1 MLNAIPNILLS
12 YISNRLLDQRLVAV
26 LDQACQ
32 LLCPQGPELLLDL
45 AEDELDRVVFRS
57 IGQIVDVPDAEFPHI
72 PLRLFR
78 RVHRE
83 VVHKEAEF
91 LTRVRLHKLRE
102 VLLELL
108 RVDGLLVDVEQLVAS
123 LLADPV

>member
-32 LLCPQGPELLLDL
+32 LLCPQGPELQLDL

-57 IGQIVDVPDAEFPHI
+57 IGKIIDEPDSEFPHI
-72 PLRLFR
+72 LF
-78 RVHRE
+78 
-83 VVHKEAEF
+83 
-91 LTRVRLHKLRE
+91 
-102 VLLELL
+102 
-108 RVDGLLVDVEQLVAS
+108 
-123 LLADPV
+123 